1 LIEEGSIADKLVDA
15 MGQMAGHRVL
25 VIGDIFLDEY
35 LIGRPTRLSREAPVP
50 VLEFGERRTLPG
62 GAANPACNIAAL
74 HAEAVQIGI
83 VGADEQGKE
92 LLICMKK
99 AGIDVGGIIIDS
111 DRPTTVK
118 TRIVAQ
124 GSLRFAQQLARLDR
138 LDRRPPNHK
147 VQDELLA
154 RLADLAPA
162 VDALLISDY
171 RTGLVTP
178 RLVAVCREL
187 AREHKLLLTTDTQG
201 ELEKYRSFDLLKCNH
216 HEAAA
221 ALGYPLETD
230 EDFRTAT
237 KRLLS
242 KLEAGAIIITRGPQG
257 MSVRGE
263 GADGERVPYTHIMAA
278 NVSEVFDVTGAGDTV
293 IAVATLGLVAG
304 LNLLMAARLANYAAG
319 LVVRKL
325 GNASPT
331 PEELAWAVR
340 NW

>member
-1 LIEEGSIADKLVDA
+1 MSEESVVTKLIDSI
-15 MGQMAGHRVL
+15 GQLAGRRVL

-35 LIGRPTRLSREAPVP
+35 LIGQATRLSREAPVP
-50 VLEFGERRTLPG
+50 VLEFSERRTLPG

-74 HAEAVQIGI
+74 RSQAVQVGV
-83 VGADEQGKE
+83 VGADEHGKE
-92 LLICMKK
+92 LLIRMRE
-99 AGIDVGGIIIDS
+99 AGIDVGGIVIDAS
-111 DRPTTVK
+111 RPTTVK

-138 LDRRPPNHK
+138 LDRRPLDYAI
-147 VQDELLA
+147 QDEVLA

-171 RTGLVTP
+171 RAGLVTS
-178 RLVAVCREL
+178 RLVAACREL
-187 AREHKLLLTTDTQG
+187 AREHKLLLTVDTQG
-201 ELEKYRSFDLLKCNH
+201 ELEKYHGFDLLKCNH
-216 HEAAA
+216 HEASA
-221 ALGYPLETD
+221 ALGYPLETE
-230 EDFRTAT
+230 EDFRTVT
-237 KRLLS
+237 RRLLS

-263 GADGERVPYTHIMAA
+263 NADRGKVPYTHIMSA

-293 IAVATLGLVAG
+293 IAVATLGLAAG
-304 LNLLMAARLANYAAG
+304 LNLLLAAQLANYAAG

-325 GNASPT
+325 GNAAPT

>member
-1 LIEEGSIADKLVDA
+1 MEESITAKLLEA
-15 MGQMAGHRVL
+15 IGQLAGHRVL

-50 VLEFGERRTLPG
+50 VLEFSERRTLPG

-74 HAEAVQIGI
+74 RAKAVQIGI
-83 VGADEQGKE
+83 VGADEQGRE
-92 LLICMKK
+92 LLIRLKE
-99 AGIDVGGIIIDS
+99 AGIDIGGIVVDS
-111 DRPTTVK
+111 SRPTTVK

-138 LDRRPPNHK
+138 LDRRPPDGA
-147 VQDELLA
+147 VQDEVLA

-171 RTGLVTP
+171 RTGLVTS

-187 AREHKLLLTTDTQG
+187 AREHKLLLTVDTQG
-201 ELEKYRSFDLLKCNH
+201 ELDKYHGFDLLKCNQ
-216 HEAAA
+216 HEASA
-221 ALGYPLETD
+221 ALGYSLEAE
-230 EDFRTAT
+230 EDFRTVT
-237 KRLLS
+237 RRLLS
-242 KLEAGAIIITRGPQG
+242 KLEAGAIIITRGQQG

-263 GADGERVPYTHIMAA
+263 NADKKVPYTHIMAA
-278 NVSEVFDVTGAGDTV
+278 NASEVFDVTGAGDTV

-304 LNLLMAARLANYAAG
+304 LSLLTSARLANYAAG

-325 GNASPT
+325 GNATPT